1 MYTMKWWLGLCF
13 LCGWLGVLVIILL
26 IIDDRK
32 FNYMVFNN
40 EILFIGVI
48 NYIYQFSLDFEMEM
62 KIIIGF

>member
-1 MYTMKWWLGLCF
+1 MYMMKWWLGLCF

-48 NYIYQFSLDFEMEM
+48 NYIY
-62 KIIIGF
+62 

>member
-1 MYTMKWWLGLCF
+1 MMKWWLGLCF

>member
-48 NYIYQFSLDFEMEM
+48 NYIY
-62 KIIIGF
+62 